1 LRLQTLFRRDRAA
14 QRLDDVIQ
22 FHLEQQV
29 AENISAGMG
38 QQEAYYAATRTFGN
52 PTILKEETRDT
63 WGWIWLDQVG
73 QDLRYGLRTLRN
85 SPNFTA
91 VAVLTLALGIG
102 ANTAIFSLLDGLV
115 LRDLS
120 VPHPEQLV
128 HFGAHVPGDD
138 YAALSLPMFQ
148 ELSRSQKVFSAT
160 FAWWGDVVFNVEMD
174 GTLARA
180 DVWGVDDN
188 FYPELGAVPEIGRFF
203 DSEDEDLSA
212 TAAARVAVF
221 SYGFWQS
228 HYGGA
233 RDIIGK
239 TLKIE
244 GIPFTIIGVTREG
257 FRGMSAAVE
266 MEVTLPLP
274 AEQLF
279 GGEPD
284 MQKYLQRR
292 AARWLQAAGRL
303 KPGVTLERARV
314 QLDSLWPE
322 IRQEMVPSDKT
333 FADLGRFRDLQ
344 LKVESGARGASLLR
358 NRFSKPLY
366 IVLAISGLVL
376 LVACVNLANLML
388 ARAASRSH
396 EMAVRVALGAGRARI
411 VRQMLTESVML
422 SVAGTL
428 AGWLFAHWAS
438 HAISDFILGQIYTV
452 PAALNLSPDWQIL
465 GRTAAMAILTGV
477 LFGLAPAWR
486 ATREDPNAALQHGWR
501 TLGRGAGRLGGGLII
516 TQVALSLVL
525 LMGSGLFVRT
535 LKKLHD
541 ANPGFRTHSLLD
553 VSLVP
558 KPNGYKNLDLVS
570 YYRQLT
576 NRIAEVP
583 GVESAAMMHT
593 RFGNVIEWT
602 ERVRITGSHTEGVEA
617 DFEMAMPGFFE
628 TAGIALLRGRGFE
641 WQDDDHAPGVA
652 IVSQDFAEK
661 FFPKGDAIGQHLD
674 VMNARNW
681 QNLQIIGVVSNASLY
696 DIRKAQ
702 APTVYL
708 PSMQYRDYMGW
719 SQLLLQTSLSPA
731 VMTGALRQTVESLG
745 HEYISSIKTI
755 RQNIDRSILQER
767 VTAMLSAFFGA
778 LALLLA
784 AIGVYGLMAYAVTQ
798 RTREIGIRMALGA
811 KRLGVLKMVLRETV
825 VLMSAG
831 VGIGLPCVFAAT
843 RLIDH
848 MLYGVS
854 PNDPVTVACVVGALL
869 AVGVLAAYLPAR
881 RAMRVDPMVALRYE

>member
-1 LRLQTLFRRDRAA
+1 MLWVQRFWLRLQTLFGRNRSAE
-14 QRLDDVIQ
+14 RLDDEIQ
-22 FHLEQQV
+22 FHLEQQI
-29 AENISAGMG
+29 AENVATGMSR
-38 QQEAYYAATRTFGN
+38 EDARYAATRSFGN

-128 HFGAHVPGDD
+128 RFGAHVPGDD

-148 ELSRSQKVFSAT
+148 ELSRSQKVFSGT
-160 FAWWGDVVFNVEMD
+160 FAWWPDIVFDAEID
-174 GTLARA
+174 GSLARA
-180 DVWGVDDN
+180 DVWGVDNN
-188 FYPELGAVPEIGRFF
+188 FYRELGAVPEIGRLF
-203 DSEDEDLSA
+203 DSEDENLSA
-212 TAAARVAVF
+212 NAAAQVAVL

-233 RDIIGK
+233 ADVIGK
-239 TLKIE
+239 TLKIDR
-244 GIPFTIIGVTREG
+244 IPFTIIGVTRKG
-257 FRGMSAAVE
+257 FTGLSAYME
-266 MEVTLPLP
+266 MGVTLPLP
-274 AEQLF
+274 ARQLF
-279 GGEPD
+279 GGEAD
-284 MQKYLQRR
+284 VQKYLQRR

-303 KPGVTLERARV
+303 RPGVTLEQARA
-314 QLDSLWPE
+314 QLGSLWPE
-322 IRQEMVPSDKT
+322 IRQEMVPPDKT

-344 LKVESGARGASLLR
+344 LKVESGARGGSFLR
-358 NRFSKPLY
+358 KRFSKPLY
-366 IVLAISGLVL
+366 IVLAISCLVL

-388 ARAASRSH
+388 ARGASRSH

-422 SVAGTL
+422 SVAETL

-486 ATREDPNAALQHGWR
+486 ATREDPNAALQHGSR

-628 TAGIALLRGRGFE
+628 TAGISLLRGRGFE
-641 WQDDDHAPGVA
+641 WQDDD
-652 IVSQDFAEK
+652 
-661 FFPKGDAIGQHLD
+661 
-674 VMNARNW
+674 
-681 QNLQIIGVVSNASLY
+681 
-696 DIRKAQ
+696 
-702 APTVYL
+702 
-708 PSMQYRDYMGW
+708 
-719 SQLLLQTSLSPA
+719 
-731 VMTGALRQTVESLG
+731 
-745 HEYISSIKTI
+745 
-755 RQNIDRSILQER
+755 
-767 VTAMLSAFFGA
+767 
-778 LALLLA
+778 
-784 AIGVYGLMAYAVTQ
+784 
-798 RTREIGIRMALGA
+798 
-811 KRLGVLKMVLRETV
+811 
-825 VLMSAG
+825 
-831 VGIGLPCVFAAT
+831 
-843 RLIDH
+843 
-848 MLYGVS
+848 
-854 PNDPVTVACVVGALL
+854 
-869 AVGVLAAYLPAR
+869 
-881 RAMRVDPMVALRYE
+881 